1 MRGAGAGGIEE
12 IRMTCTTRRHFI
24 GALSG
29 AGLVWL
35 GAAAPVR
42 GESEPAA
49 LVRPADIGST
59 SRLEILPLVDW
70 VTASPELRGEA
81 GVSYLVR
88 SDSSTILFDV
98 GGNLEGT
105 DPSPLEANMQRLGVR
120 LADIDTIVIS
130 HLHMD
135 HVGGQ
140 SFARQGS
147 FSLGRQQVD
156 LGGKRVV
163 VPTAMRYSGVEPLVA
178 HAPMRL
184 APGVLTTGTITGA
197 LPIGPVDEQALA
209 VRVQGRGVVLVVG
222 CGHQGLERLLE
233 RAARLFDEPLYG
245 IVGGLHYPVP
255 RGRLFA
261 GGVDVQRWATYGTA
275 AGPSPE
281 DVQRAI
287 DRLAARQPQW
297 VSLSPHDSSDEM
309 IELFR
314 KTFGARYH
322 ELRVGEPQLIAGA
335 P

>member
-1 MRGAGAGGIEE
+1 MRSSTRREFIGVVTGAG
-12 IRMTCTTRRHFI
+12 F
-24 GALSG
+24 
-29 AGLVWL
+29 VWL
-35 GAAAPVR
+35 GVPAPAR
-42 GESEPAA
+42 GQSEAVA
-49 LVRPADIGST
+49 RPADVGST
-59 SRLEILPLVDW
+59 RRLEILPLVDW
-70 VTASPELRGEA
+70 ATASPELRGEA

-88 SDSSTILFDV
+88 TDGSTILFDV

-135 HVGGQ
+135 HVGGL

-147 FSLGRQQVD
+147 FALGRQQVD

-163 VPTAMRYSGVEPLVA
+163 VPTAMRYPGVEPLVA
-178 HAPMRL
+178 RTPMRL

-233 RAARLFDEPLYG
+233 RTARLFDEPLYG

-255 RGRLFA
+255 HGRLFA

-275 AGPSPE
+275 AGPSSE
-281 DVQRAI
+281 DVQRQI
-287 DRLAARQPQW
+287 DLLAVRQPQW

-322 ELRVGEPQLIAGA
+322 ELRVGEAQVIVAA